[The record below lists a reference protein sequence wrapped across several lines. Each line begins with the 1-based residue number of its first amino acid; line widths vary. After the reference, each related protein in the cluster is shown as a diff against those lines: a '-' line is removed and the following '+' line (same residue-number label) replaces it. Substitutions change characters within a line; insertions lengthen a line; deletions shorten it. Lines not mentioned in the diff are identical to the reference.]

1 MECTGVI
8 ADIGR
13 AVNNCPRIILEVNG
27 ISIPQLVRLREN
39 GKLDISMKKYS
50 GKRSLDA
57 NAYYWKLLSELARV
71 LRTSNEELH
80 NMLLESYGTLAE
92 DEDGNLI
99 VHFLP
104 ETEDYQ
110 RYKHEH
116 YMPTGEVLEYEG
128 IRFCKFYRIKGSSQ
142 YNTREM
148 SQLIDGLIYECK
160 NMDIET
166 LPPEQI
172 ERMMEAYAKKH
183 NTSAGI
189 HSTGTAKD

>member
-8 ADIGR
+8 AEIGR
-13 AVNNCPRIILEVNG
+13 AVNNYPRIILEVNG

-39 GKLDISMKKYS
+39 GKLDITMKKYS

-57 NAYYWKLLSELARV
+57 NAYYWKLLGELARV
-71 LRTSNEELH
+71 LNSSNEELH

-92 DEDGNLI
+92 DEAGNSI

-116 YMPTGEVLEYEG
+116 YKPAGVVIEYEG
-128 IRFCKFYRIKGSSQ
+128 IRYCKFFRIKGSSQ

-148 SQLIDGLIYECK
+148 SRLIDGLVYECK

-183 NTSAGI
+183 NT
-189 HSTGTAKD
+189 TP

>member
-8 ADIGR
+8 AEIGR

-39 GKLDISMKKYS
+39 GKLNISMKKYS

-57 NAYYWKLLSELARV
+57 NAYYWKLLSELARA
-71 LRTSNEELH
+71 LNTSNEEMH
-80 NMLLESYGTLAE
+80 NLLLESYGTLAE
-92 DEDGNLI
+92 DNDGNMI

-116 YMPTGEVLEYEG
+116 YKPTGENIEYDG
-128 IRFCKFYRIKGSSQ
+128 IRFYKFYRIKGSSQ

-148 SQLIDGLIYECK
+148 SRLIDGLVYECQ

-166 LPPEQI
+166 LPPDQI
-172 ERMMEAYAKKH
+172 ERMMKAYAKTHDEK
-183 NTSAGI
+183 AGVPAR
-189 HSTGTAKD
+189 GTAAH

>member
-8 ADIGR
+8 AEIGR
-13 AVNNCPRIILEVNG
+13 AVNNCPRIVLEVNG
-27 ISIPQLVRLREN
+27 ISIPQLVRLRED

-50 GKRSLDA
+50 SRRSLDA
-57 NAYYWKLLSELARV
+57 NAYYWKLLGELARI
-71 LRTSNEELH
+71 LGTSNEELH

-92 DEDGNLI
+92 DEDGNGI

-116 YMPTGEVLEYEG
+116 YKPTGEVIEYG
-128 IRFCKFYRIKGSSQ
+128 GMRFCKFYRIKGSSQ

-148 SQLIDGLIYECK
+148 SRLIDGLIYECK
-160 NMDIET
+160 SMDIET
-166 LPPEQI
+166 LPPKQI

-183 NTSAGI
+183 DTAAGI
-189 HSTGTAKD
+189 